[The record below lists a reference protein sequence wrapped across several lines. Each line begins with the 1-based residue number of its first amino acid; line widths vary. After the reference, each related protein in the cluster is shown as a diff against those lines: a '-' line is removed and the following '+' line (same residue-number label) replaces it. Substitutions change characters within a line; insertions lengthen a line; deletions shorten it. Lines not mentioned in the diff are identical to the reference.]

1 MMLVQTMRGGGDPM
15 QLLQKMAGQN
25 PQAAQALK
33 MIQGKNPQQLKTMAE
48 NMAKERGVSIN
59 DIARQLGINNPS
71 NRQIKTPYQFPGLEK
86 KLDVFCTH
94 PGCTPV

>member
-1 MMLVQTMRGGGDPM
+1 MIAPMNNPLMMLVQTMRGGGDPM

-25 PQAAQALK
+25 PQVAQALK
-33 MIQGKNPQQLKTMAE
+33 MIQGENPPQLKTMAE

-71 NRQIKTPYQFPGLEK
+71 NR
-86 KLDVFCTH
+86 
-94 PGCTPV
+94 

>member
-1 MMLVQTMRGGGDPM
+1 
-15 QLLQKMAGQN
+15 MAGQN
-25 PQAAQALK
+25 PQVAQALK

-71 NRQIKTPYQFPGLEK
+71 NR
-86 KLDVFCTH
+86 
-94 PGCTPV
+94 

>member
-1 MMLVQTMRGGGDPM
+1 MIAPMNNPLMMLVQTMRGGGDPM

-25 PQAAQALK
+25 QQVAQALK

-71 NRQIKTPYQFPGLEK
+71 NR
-86 KLDVFCTH
+86 
-94 PGCTPV
+94 

>member
-1 MMLVQTMRGGGDPM
+1 MIAPMNNPLMMLVQTMRGGGDPM

-25 PQAAQALK
+25 PQVAQALK
-33 MIQGKNPQQLKTMAE
+33 MIQGKNPQQLKTMSE

-71 NRQIKTPYQFPGLEK
+71 NR
-86 KLDVFCTH
+86 
-94 PGCTPV
+94 

>member
-1 MMLVQTMRGGGDPM
+1 MIAPMNNPLMMLVQTMRGGGDP
-15 QLLQKMAGQN
+15 QV
-25 PQAAQALK
+25 AQALK

-71 NRQIKTPYQFPGLEK
+71 NR
-86 KLDVFCTH
+86 
-94 PGCTPV
+94 

>member
-1 MMLVQTMRGGGDPM
+1 MIAPMNNPLMMLVQTMRSGGDPM

-25 PQAAQALK
+25 PQVAQALK

-71 NRQIKTPYQFPGLEK
+71 NR
-86 KLDVFCTH
+86 
-94 PGCTPV
+94 

>member
-1 MMLVQTMRGGGDPM
+1 MIAPMNNPLMMLAQTMRGGGDPM

-25 PQAAQALK
+25 PQVAQALK

-71 NRQIKTPYQFPGLEK
+71 NR
-86 KLDVFCTH
+86 
-94 PGCTPV
+94 